1 METGLCGDCFGGT
14 LPEERKDIVCTCPN
28 RECPNRECPKCGERD
43 QRELIT
49 INVAGQDKTK
59 CKSCIREL
67 L

>member
-1 METGLCGDCFGGT
+1 METGLCGDCFGGS
-14 LPEERKDIVCTCPN
+14 LPEERKDIVCA
-28 RECPNRECPKCGERD
+28 CPNRECPKCGERD

-49 INVAGQDKTK
+49 INVAGQAKTK